1 LKFLAY
7 FEIRD
12 GKVPMKN
19 PKTPRKKQS
28 QNHQDEK
35 VKYLKK

>member
-12 GKVPMKN
+12 GKIRKN
-19 PKTPRKKQS
+19 ARKTKKKKQS
-28 QNHQDEK
+28 QKLQNEK